1 MLSWRFGDVTV
12 TRVEESAGP
21 LFDPATFFPDYD
33 AERFHAEAWMQ
44 PDFVSA
50 DGKMMASMHT
60 WVIRT
65 PRHTVLIDSCVG
77 DDKERLPFRD
87 FHQLK
92 SPWLANLEAA
102 GVRPERVDYV
112 LCTHLHV
119 DHVGW
124 NTRLQDGRWVPTF
137 ANARYL
143 FGRAE
148 YAHWESERS
157 VENVRG
163 FAAMS
168 QKVYDDSVLPVMQAG
183 LVDLVG
189 DDHELLDALL
199 RIRLAPGH
207 TPGSITIDLTTP
219 QRRALFTGDILH
231 HPIQVLL
238 PEWNSAFCGAPEQ
251 ARQTRRRVLEQC
263 AQSQAVLMPAHFGKP
278 HCGHV
283 HRQGDAFS
291 FAPLQADF

>member
-1 MLSWRFGDVTV
+1 
-12 TRVEESAGP
+12 
-21 LFDPATFFPDYD
+21 
-33 AERFHAEAWMQ
+33 
-44 PDFVSA
+44 
-50 DGKMMASMHT
+50 MHL
-60 WVIRT
+60 RT

-102 GVRPERVDYV
+102 GVRPEGVDYV

-157 VENVRG
+157 VENARG

-291 FAPLQADF
+291 FAPLHADF